1 LNSSCLKSWWAFVD
15 AIRQPT
21 PQPYSFI
28 LSFVYSTFEIAGK
41 TAFKNTSDQCK
52 MPATLSTNLRTNHNP
67 LVAEEEEE
75 ETDFCA
81 AGDEEAPSKTGKR
94 RV

>member
-1 LNSSCLKSWWAFVD
+1 MGLCGCQRAGERPYITLDHSPAYAAALLLH
-15 AIRQPT
+15 
-21 PQPYSFI
+21 PQFR
-28 LSFVYSTFEIAGK
+28 LAGK
-41 TAFKNTSDQCK
+41 TAFKSTSDQCK